1 MMKNNLTLAGHKG
14 HDYTISNKARAMQI
28 ETLMDNL
35 PDIYSIADRELIYR
49 AYRMAE
55 NAHKGQNRVSG
66 EPYVNHCVAVASI
79 LAELRVPVDVVVA
92 GLLHDTVEDTTVTL
106 DEIKNDFGDDVAKLV
121 DGVTKLT
128 QLPRVSR
135 GDQHP
140 EEFAKDE
147 ELRQA
152 ADRHGESTPEDLA
165 DSRSKSRRY
174 DLVSETLRKTFLA
187 MGEDVRVVLIKLA
200 DRLHNMRTLGHMP
213 EYKRQRIAQ
222 ETLDIFAPL
231 ANRLGIWQMKWE
243 LEDLAFRYVNP
254 EKYREI
260 AANIAERRLDRER
273 EMDDIIQHLSD
284 ITVQAGI
291 KADIS
296 GRPKHIYSIYR
307 KMVRKGVQFD
317 QVHDIRGVRIIVPD
331 IPSAYSTLGVIHT
344 HWRPIPGQFDDYIA
358 VPKDNFYQSLHT
370 AVLYDDG
377 KTLEIQIR
385 TPEMHQNAELG
396 IAAHWRY
403 KEGAP
408 RDEAFEKKILW
419 FRSLMEW
426 RQDVEDAGEFVDS
439 LKTDVFQDRVYI
451 FTPKGDIYDLPAG
464 STPIDF
470 AYHVHTDIGHR
481 CRGAKVNGKLVSLD
495 YVLRTGEQVEIL
507 TAKRG
512 GPSRDWLNPNLGLV
526 KTQRARAKIRYW
538 FKKQAREQNINQ
550 GRDLL
555 ERELRRLGVGDIN
568 IEQLA
573 RQFDFRAVDDL
584 YVAIGC
590 GDIPLIRIANQLMLS
605 EQDDEGLEFGTR
617 QTTETA
623 IEGHETITV
632 VGLKGLLTSMARCCN
647 PVPGDDI
654 IGYITRG
661 RGATIHR
668 SDCPNILRLR
678 EKERLVKVAWGEPK
692 RTYPVS
698 VRVKAYDRDGLARD
712 VSNLVANEGINL
724 SLVQAGVNHDSKLSL
739 AVLDLVL
746 EVKDIDQLTRVLT
759 RIEAL
764 PNVMEA
770 HRVRPG

>member
-1 MMKNNLTLAGHKG
+1 MENYHTLVAHLRAE
-14 HDYTISNKARAMQI
+14 YTITDKVVIMQI
-28 ETLMDNL
+28 DQLMDSL
-35 PDIYSIADRELIYR
+35 PDIYTVPDRELILR

-55 NAHKGQNRVSG
+55 TAHEGQNRASG

-79 LAELRVPVDVVVA
+79 LAEIRVPVEVIVA
-92 GLLHDTVEDTTVTL
+92 GLLHDTVEDTPVTL
-106 DEIKNDFGDDVAKLV
+106 EDIKGDFGEDVAKMV

-135 GDQHP
+135 GDQHS
-140 EEFAKDE
+140 DE
-147 ELRQA
+147 EILEEEQRIA
-152 ADRHGESTPEDLA
+152 AGRRGEPSPEDSA
-165 DSRSKSRRY
+165 EIRAKSRRY

-213 EYKRQRIAQ
+213 VQKRQRIAQ

-243 LEDLAFRYVNP
+243 LEDLAFRYVNSD
-254 EKYREI
+254 KYKEI
-260 AANIAERRLDRER
+260 ATNIAERRVDRER
-273 EMDDIIQHLSD
+273 EMNEIIERLTEIITQH
-284 ITVQAGI
+284 GI

-307 KMVRKGVQFD
+307 KMIRKGVQFD

-331 IPSAYSTLGVIHT
+331 VPGAYSTLGVIHT

-426 RQDVEDAGEFVDS
+426 KQDVEDAGEFVDS
-439 LKTDVFQDRVYI
+439 LKSDVFQDRVYI

-555 ERELRRLGVGDIN
+555 ERELRRLGVENIN

-573 RQFDFRAVDDL
+573 RQFEYRSVEDL

-590 GDIPLIRIANQLMLS
+590 GDVPLVRIANQLMQN
-605 EQDDEGLEFGTR
+605 EQDEEGLKFGTR
-617 QTTETA
+617 QIAETA
-623 IEGHETITV
+623 GESHDTITV
-632 VGLKGLLTSMARCCN
+632 VGLKGLLTTMARCCN

-654 IGYITRG
+654 IGYVTRG

-668 SDCPNILRLR
+668 KDCPNILRLR
-678 EKERLVKVAWGEPK
+678 EKERLVRVAWGEPK

-712 VSNLVANEGINL
+712 VSNLVANEGINMG
-724 SLVQAGVNHDSKLSL
+724 LVQAGVNHDSKLSL

>member
-1 MMKNNLTLAGHKG
+1 MNIDRLM
-14 HDYTISNKARAMQI
+14 
-28 ETLMDNL
+28 ETL
-35 PDIYSIADRELIYR
+35 PDLYSIADRDLIYR
-49 AYRMAE
+49 AYRVAE
-55 NAHKGQNRVSG
+55 NAHSGQNRVSG
-66 EPYVNHCVAVASI
+66 EPYINHCVAVASI
-79 LAELRVPVDVVVA
+79 LAELRVPADVVVA
-92 GLLHDTVEDTTVTL
+92 GLLHDTVEDTDITL
-106 DEIKNDFGDDVAKLV
+106 NKITSDFGKDVAKLV

-140 EEFAKDE
+140 EEDAE
-147 ELRQA
+147 EEEIRVA
-152 ADRHGESTPEDLA
+152 ADRRGEPDPGEA
-165 DSRSKSRRY
+165 AGRISKSRRY

-200 DRLHNMRTLGHMP
+200 DRLHNMRTLGHLP
-213 EYKRQRIAQ
+213 EVKRRRIGQ

-243 LEDLAFRYVNP
+243 LEDLGFRYVNP
-254 EKYREI
+254 EKYKEI
-260 AANIAERRLDRER
+260 ANNIAEKRLDRER
-273 EMDDIIQHLSD
+273 EMKEIIDHLTEI
-284 ITVQAGI
+284 ITLAGL
-291 KADIS
+291 KADLS

-307 KMVRKGVQFD
+307 KMVRKGVPFD
-317 QVHDIRGVRIIVPD
+317 QVHDIRGVRIVVPD
-331 IPSAYSTLGVIHT
+331 VPSAYSTLGVIHT
-344 HWRPIPGQFDDYIA
+344 HWRPLPGQFDDYIA

-370 AVLYDDG
+370 SVLYDDG
-377 KTLEIQIR
+377 KTLELQIR

-408 RDEAFEKKILW
+408 RDDAFEKKILW

-426 RQDVEDAGEFVDS
+426 KQDVEDAGEFVDS

-451 FTPKGDIYDLPAG
+451 FTPKGDIYDLPTG

-495 YVLRTGEQVEIL
+495 YVLHTGEQVEIL

-526 KTQRARAKIRYW
+526 KTQRAKAKIRYW

-555 ERELRRLGVGDIN
+555 EKELRRLGLGDIN

-573 RQFDFRAVDDL
+573 RQFEYRTVEDL
-584 YVAIGC
+584 FVAIGC
-590 GDIPLIRIANQLMLS
+590 GDIPLIRIANQLMEN
-605 EQDDEGLEFGTR
+605 EQDDEGLNFGTR
-617 QTTETA
+617 VLTDTTLESHDA
-623 IEGHETITV
+623 ITV
-632 VGLKGLLTSMARCCN
+632 VGLKGLLTSNARCCN

-654 IGYITRG
+654 VGYITRG

-668 SDCPNILRLR
+668 TDCPNILRLR
-678 EKERLVKVAWGEPK
+678 ERERLVRVAWGEPK

-712 VSNLVANEGINL
+712 VSNLVANEGINMG
-724 SLVQAGVNHDSKLSL
+724 LVQAGVNHASKLSL

>member
-1 MMKNNLTLAGHKG
+1 
-14 HDYTISNKARAMQI
+14 MQI
-28 ETLMDNL
+28 EKLMESL
-35 PDIYSIADRELIYR
+35 PELYTMADRELIQR
-49 AYRMAE
+49 AYRIAE
-55 NAHKGQNRVSG
+55 NAHKGQNRASG
-66 EPYVNHCVAVASI
+66 EAYVNHCVSVASI
-79 LAELRVPVDVVVA
+79 LAEMQVPVDVVVA
-92 GLLHDTVEDTTVTL
+92 GLLHDTVEDTPVTL
-106 DEIKNDFGDDVAKLV
+106 EDIKNDFGEDVAKLV

-140 EEFAKDE
+140 EEEIREE

-152 ADRHGESTPEDLA
+152 ADRRGEPTPDDRAEQ
-165 DSRSKSRRY
+165 RIKSRRY

-187 MGEDVRVVLIKLA
+187 MGEDVRVVMIKLA
-200 DRLHNMRTLGHMP
+200 DRLHNMRTLGHLP
-213 EYKRQRIAQ
+213 EQKRRRIAQ

-243 LEDLAFRYVNP
+243 LEDLGFRYVNP
-254 EKYREI
+254 EKYKEI
-260 AANIAERRLDRER
+260 AANLADKRLDRER
-273 EMDDIIQHLSD
+273 EMGDIIEHLTAMISK
-284 ITVQAGI
+284 AGI
-291 KADIS
+291 KAEIS

-307 KMVRKGVQFD
+307 KMVRKGVEFD

-331 IPSAYSTLGVIHT
+331 IPSGYSTLGVIHT
-344 HWRPIPGQFDDYIA
+344 HWKPIPGQFDDYIA

-370 AVLYDDG
+370 SVLYDDG

-408 RDEAFEKKILW
+408 RDDAFEKKILW

-426 RQDVEDAGEFVDS
+426 KQDVDDAGDFVDS

-495 YVLRTGEQVEIL
+495 YILRTGEQVEIL

-512 GPSRDWLNPNLGLV
+512 GPSRDWLNPSLGLV

-538 FKKQAREQNINQ
+538 FKRQAREQNINQ

-555 ERELRRLGVGDIN
+555 EKELRRLGVADIK

-573 RQFDFRAVDDL
+573 RQFEYRSVDDL
-584 YVAIGC
+584 CVAIGC
-590 GDIPLIRIANQLMLS
+590 GDVPLIRIANQLMQN
-605 EQDDEGLEFGTR
+605 EQDEEGLKFGAR
-617 QTTETA
+617 IIPETA
-623 IEGHETITV
+623 VESHDTITV
-632 VGLKGLLTSMARCCN
+632 VGLKGLLTTIARCCN

-654 IGYITRG
+654 IGYVTRG

-668 SDCPNILRLR
+668 RDCPNILRLH
-678 EKERLVKVAWGEPK
+678 EKERLVRVAWGEPK

-712 VSNLVANEGINL
+712 VSNLVANEGINMG
-724 SLVQAGVNHDSKLSL
+724 LVQAGVNHDSKLSL

>member
-1 MMKNNLTLAGHKG
+1 MPI
-14 HDYTISNKARAMQI
+14 TI
-28 ETLMDNL
+28 LMDSL
-35 PDIYSIADRELIYR
+35 PDFYSIADRDLIYR
-49 AYRMAE
+49 AYRVAE
-55 NAHKGQNRVSG
+55 NAHQGQNRVSG
-66 EPYVNHCVAVASI
+66 EAYINHCVAVAAI
-79 LAELRVPVDVVVA
+79 LAELQVPVEVVVA
-92 GLLHDTVEDTTVTL
+92 GLLHDTVEDTAVTL
-106 DEIKNDFGDDVAKLV
+106 DDIKKDFGDDVAKLV

-140 EEFAKDE
+140 EEDLYEE
-147 ELRQA
+147 ELRQV
-152 ADRHGESTPEDLA
+152 ADRRGEPDLDVTA
-165 DSRSKSRRY
+165 GLNIKSRRY

-200 DRLHNMRTLGHMP
+200 DRLHNMRTLGHLP
-213 EYKRQRIAQ
+213 EHKRIRIAQ

-231 ANRLGIWQMKWE
+231 ANRLGIWQIKWE
-243 LEDLAFRYVNP
+243 LEDLGFRYVNP
-254 EKYREI
+254 EKYKEI
-260 AANIAERRLDRER
+260 ANNIAEKRLDRES
-273 EMDDIIQHLSD
+273 EMKEIIDHLTEI
-284 ITVQAGI
+284 ITQAGI
-291 KADIS
+291 KPDIS

-307 KMVRKGVQFD
+307 KMVRKGVAFE
-317 QVHDIRGVRIIVPD
+317 QVHDIRGVRIIVSD
-331 IPSAYSTLGVIHT
+331 IPSVYSTLGVIHT

-370 AVLYDDG
+370 SVLYDDG

-403 KEGAP
+403 KEGAQ
-408 RDEAFEKKILW
+408 RDDSFEKKILW

-426 RQDVEDAGEFVDS
+426 KQDVEDAGEFVDS

-451 FTPKGDIYDLPAG
+451 FTPKGDIYDLPTG

-526 KTQRARAKIRYW
+526 KTQRAKAKIRYW

-555 ERELRRLGVGDIN
+555 EKELRRLGLGDIN

-573 RQFDFRAVDDL
+573 HQFDYRTVDDL
-584 YVAIGC
+584 YVAIGT
-590 GDIPLIRIANQLMLS
+590 GDVPLIRIANQLMQN
-605 EQDDEGLEFGTR
+605 EQDEEGLKFGTR
-617 QTTETA
+617 VIPDIPVES
-623 IEGHETITV
+623 HDSITV
-632 VGLKGLLTSMARCCN
+632 VGLKGLLTTMARCCN

-668 SDCPNILRLR
+668 RDCPNILRLR
-678 EKERLVKVAWGEPK
+678 EKERLVRVAWGEPK

-712 VSNLVANEGINL
+712 VSNLVANEGINMG
-724 SLVQAGVNHDSKLSL
+724 LVQAGVNHDSKLSL